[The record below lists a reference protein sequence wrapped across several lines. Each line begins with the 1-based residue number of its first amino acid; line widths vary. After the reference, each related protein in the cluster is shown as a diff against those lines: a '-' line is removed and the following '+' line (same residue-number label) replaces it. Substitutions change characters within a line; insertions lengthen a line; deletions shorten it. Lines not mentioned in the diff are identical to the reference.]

1 MKFDYDLFVIGG
13 GSGGVRAARLAAELG
28 IKVGLCE
35 EYRMGGTCVIR
46 GCVPKKLYFY
56 ASSYSEMFK
65 DSFNFGWDLNNISFD
80 WPKLVNAKNGEIARL
95 EKIYHKNLLKVGVKI
110 FNAKGRVEGA
120 HNISLSSGEE
130 FSTKHILVAVGGA
143 PYIPKFEGS
152 NYSISSNEIFDL
164 KVFPN
169 KILVVGGGYISCEF
183 SSIFNGLGANVVQF
197 YRGSSILR
205 GFDEEITNH
214 VSNSMINRGINLN
227 LNTDVKSIKKIN
239 EGYLVRDNN
248 DAEIIVDVVL
258 HATGRKPLTKG
269 LGLDEIGLKLGKL
282 GEVKVNEYSQTE
294 IPSIFAVGDVTNRAN
309 LTPVAIREG
318 SAFVKTVFEGVPVKA
333 NYPLIPTAIFTQPEI
348 GTVGISE
355 ELAKK
360 SEKIE
365 VYVAKFRPMANI
377 LSGKAEQIMMKL
389 VVSFK
394 TKKVLG
400 VHIVGSG
407 ASEMIQLAGVALQMG
422 ATKEDFDN
430 TIAVH
435 PTAAEELVTMKLPT
449 RVS

>member
-56 ASSYSEMFK
+56 ASSYSEIFK
-65 DSFNFGWDLNNISFD
+65 DSFSFGWDINNVSFD
-80 WPKLVNAKNGEIARL
+80 WPKLVDAKNGEISRL
-95 EKIYHKNLLKVGVKI
+95 EKIYHKNLLETGVEI

-120 HNISLSSGEE
+120 HKVSLRSGET
-130 FSTKHILVAVGGA
+130 FSTKHILIAVGGA

-152 NYSISSNEIFDL
+152 NHSISSNEIFDL
-164 KVFPN
+164 KVFPKN
-169 KILVVGGGYISCEF
+169 ILVVGGGYIACEF
-183 SSIFNGLGANVVQF
+183 SGIFNGLGANVVQF
-197 YRGSSILR
+197 YRGSSVLR

-214 VSNSMINRGINLN
+214 VSNSMVNRGINLN
-227 LNTDVKSIKKIN
+227 LNTDVKSIKKTN
-239 EGYLVRDNN
+239 QGYLVKDNK
-248 DAEIIVDVVL
+248 DVEILVDVVL

-269 LGLDEIGLKLGKL
+269 LGLDEIGLELGEV

-309 LTPVAIREG
+309 LTPVAIRES
-318 SAFVKTVFEGVPVKA
+318 SAFVKTVFEGKAVKA
-333 NYPLIPTAIFTQPEI
+333 SYPLIPTAVFTQPEI
-348 GTVGISE
+348 GTVGLTE

-360 SEKIE
+360 SETIE
-365 VYVAKFRPMANI
+365 IYVTKFRPMANI
-377 LSGKAEQIMMKL
+377 LSGKSEQILMKI

-407 ASEMIQLAGVALQMG
+407 ASEMIQLAGVALQMD
-422 ATKEDFDN
+422 ATKADFDN